1 MTSGR
6 LGVGDMSALWDP
18 VSPTV
23 NEGGAVESPRWIFP
37 SPKAAV
43 APSEIP
49 SPDWGGGVGDNVVMK
64 SFLQEEGRGLCRE
77 KTAKPTLRG
86 GVG

>member
-1 MTSGR
+1 MTSGG
-6 LGVGDMSALWDP
+6 LGVGDISVLWAP

-23 NEGGAVESPRWIFP
+23 YEGGAVESPRWTVP

-49 SPDWGGGVGDNVVMK
+49 SPDWGVGVGDNVVMK
-64 SFLQEEGRGLCRE
+64 SFPQEEGRGLR
-77 KTAKPTLRG
+77 
-86 GVG
+86 